1 MSLRHRIFWEYNRL
15 DSVNTTQDAFEQELA
30 RQILISEKKRVT
42 ILAIILSFM
51 AFYFLTMICC
61 FPSAFPEQF
70 LKKIYGLPFWI
81 WFTLLLATTAA
92 YEWFLLIIIDY
103 VIKTGKQISAFL
115 RYFNVF
121 EETSLPTVAIFM
133 LAQVLDPI
141 LALVSPSSFIYFIFI
156 ILAALRL
163 NFKLCLFTGTVAAI
177 EYLSLALFYISQVN
191 ESAKTT
197 ILTLLPHHIVKA
209 VILFVTGL
217 VTGLVTLQLKKQ
229 IIQSFHYIQERND
242 IANIFGQHV
251 SPPVVDKL
259 LHQPTEI
266 CTETR
271 HVCVMFLD
279 IRDFTT
285 FSENNRPEEVVN
297 FLNTLFEPMID
308 IVNLHNGVI
317 NKFLG
322 DGFMAIFG
330 APISDG
336 KDSQNAVNAAQE
348 IIKTV
353 KQKIANG
360 EIAPIRIGIGLHTG
374 NAVTG
379 TVGSIQRKEYTVI
392 GDVVNLAS
400 RIEQLNKPLGSQ
412 LLISAAVWETIGKNI
427 DTVIDKGL
435 VPVKG
440 RKEPVQIYQIN
451 WFPPY

>member
-1 MSLRHRIFWEYNRL
+1 
-15 DSVNTTQDAFEQELA
+15 VNATQDAFEQELA
-30 RQILISEKKRVT
+30 RQILLSEKKRVT
-42 ILAIILSFM
+42 ILAVILSIIVLDFFIS
-51 AFYFLTMICC
+51 ACG
-61 FPSAFPEQF
+61 FPALFPKEFHSQ
-70 LKKIYGLPFWI
+70 LEGLPFWI
-81 WFTLLLATTAA
+81 WLNLLLAAFAA
-92 YEWFLLIIIDY
+92 YEWFSRIFIDY
-103 VIKTGKQISAFL
+103 VIKTGKPVSASL

-121 EETSLPTVAIFM
+121 EETSLPTVAII
-133 LAQVLDPI
+133 LVAQVIDPV
-141 LALVSPSSFIYFIFI
+141 LALVSPPSFFYFIFI

-163 NFKLCLFTGTVAAI
+163 DFKLCLFTGTVAAI
-177 EYLSLALFYISQVN
+177 EYLSLAWFYISPVN
-191 ESAKTT
+191 DSAKTT
-197 ILTLLPHHIVKA
+197 ILTLLPHHTVKA

-251 SPPVVDKL
+251 SPAVVDKL
-259 LHQPTEI
+259 LYQPTEI

-279 IRDFTT
+279 IRDFTS

-308 IVNLHNGVI
+308 IVNHHNGVI

-353 KQKIANG
+353 KHKIANG

-412 LLISAAVWETIGKNI
+412 LLISAAVWEAIGKNI
-427 DTVIDKGL
+427 GTVIDKGL

-440 RKEPVQIYQIN
+440 RKEPVQVYQIN
-451 WFPPY
+451 SEH